1 MKWPRLQRRTVVL
14 LVVLASLA
22 VLFAFVVIRSGPL
35 ARVAVTVSKVESR
48 AVVPAIYGMGTV
60 QARHRYKIGPV
71 QAGRILRVTVNV
83 GDSVSGGQV
92 LGEMDPVDLDARI
105 LGQEAAIRGGEAVL
119 RQAEARLAFAHAQA
133 RRYEQSLVI
142 RGTSEESVSSKQQEE
157 DVAGAA
163 LQAAHDAIDR
173 LRAELKALHAQRNN
187 LRLVAPGDGGLVVA
201 RHAEPGSTV
210 VGGQVVIELIDP
222 RSLWVDARFDQ
233 ISAEGLAAGL
243 PATIVLRSRRDA
255 RIRGR
260 VLWVEPQ
267 ADVVTEET
275 LAKIVFESEVSPIPP
290 VGELV
295 EATLMLPALPESPV
309 IPNAAIRTF
318 HGRRG
323 VWVLT
328 EKGIEFRPVITGRAD
343 LDGRVQVM
351 QGLTIGDQV
360 VVYGEKVLTPR
371 SRIRVVKRLVEMT
384 P

>member
-371 SRIRVVKRLVEMT
+371 SRSRVVKRLVEMT